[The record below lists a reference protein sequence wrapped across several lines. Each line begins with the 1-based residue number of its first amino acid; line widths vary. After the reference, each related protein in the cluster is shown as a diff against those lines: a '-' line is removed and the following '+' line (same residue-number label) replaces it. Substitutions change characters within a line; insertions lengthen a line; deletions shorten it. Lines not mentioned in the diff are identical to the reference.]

1 MTASVLFVIAEMT
14 PLVKV
19 GGLADVGGALPGA
32 LRELGLDVRVAL
44 PLYASIDRNLA
55 VKQDDLAGGA
65 ALWTMDVNGVP
76 VCLIEHEPSF
86 GRESVYGYDDDVER
100 FLAFSDAL
108 LEAGG
113 QMDWRPDLIHLHDWH
128 PGAIATRLAAS
139 TEHFWSRCALVCT
152 LHNVAFTGEF
162 DDAFAQRHGLEV
174 GGERAT
180 RNMLAQAVL
189 HADAITTASPTYA
202 RELLAPDAAGDLAEL
217 LAARSDRVH
226 GILNGL
232 DAEAFDPSTDKH
244 LAATF
249 TASSIERRL
258 ENKTALQAKLGF
270 PEDAGVPLIGMVSR
284 LFWQKGIDLAADA
297 IEALLQTRALQF
309 VALGQGD
316 EENERVLVDLAERHP
331 DRVAAKIGFNE
342 PLGQLIYGGSDI
354 FLMPSRY
361 EPGGIGQLIAMRYG
375 AVPVV
380 RRTGG
385 LADSVSPC
393 DAGAGSGTGFLF
405 DEATAAATAAALT
418 DALELYYDHNAWR
431 LLQVRAMSQD
441 FSWSTTAQQYQD
453 VYERAIAHKKSM
465 SGIGEA

>member
-19 GGLADVGGALPGA
+19 GGLADVGGALPRA

-44 PLYASIDRNLA
+44 PLYGSIDRA
-55 VKQDDLAGGA
+55 RVVKRDDLVGGA
-65 ALWTMDVNGVP
+65 ALWTMDVNSVP

-86 GRESVYGYDDDVER
+86 GREAVYGYDDDVER

-108 LEAGG
+108 LEASEK
-113 QMDWRPDLIHLHDWH
+113 MDWEPDVIHLNDWH
-128 PGAIATRLAAS
+128 PGAIATRLAAN
-139 TEHFWSRCALVCT
+139 TEHPWSRCALVST
-152 LHNVAFTGEF
+152 VHNVAFTGEF
-162 DDAFAQRHGLEV
+162 DDAFARRHRFDAE
-174 GGERAT
+174 GEPAV
-180 RNMLAQAVL
+180 RNMLAPAVL
-189 HADAITTASPTYA
+189 HADAITTTSPTYA
-202 RELLAPDAAGDLAEL
+202 RELLASDAAGGLAVL
-217 LAARSDRVH
+217 LAARNEPVH

-232 DAEAFDPSTDKH
+232 DVEAFNPSTDKY

-249 TASSIERRL
+249 DADNIEKRF
-258 ENKTALQAKLGF
+258 ENKTALQAKLGL
-270 PEDAGVPLIGMVSR
+270 PEDADVPLIGMVSR

-297 IEALLQTRALQF
+297 VEALLQTRSLQF

-316 EENERVLVDLAERHP
+316 DENERALVDLAERHP
-331 DRVAAKIGFNE
+331 DRVAAKLDFNE

-385 LADSVSPC
+385 LADSVSQC
-393 DAGAGSGTGFLF
+393 DAFRDSGTGFLF
-405 DEATAAATAAALT
+405 DDPTPESVAAALEQAIALYEDR
-418 DALELYYDHNAWR
+418 DALRA
-431 LLQVRAMSQD
+431 LQRRGMSQD

-453 VYERAIAHKKSM
+453 VYERAIVHRKSM
-465 SGIGEA
+465 SVMGEA